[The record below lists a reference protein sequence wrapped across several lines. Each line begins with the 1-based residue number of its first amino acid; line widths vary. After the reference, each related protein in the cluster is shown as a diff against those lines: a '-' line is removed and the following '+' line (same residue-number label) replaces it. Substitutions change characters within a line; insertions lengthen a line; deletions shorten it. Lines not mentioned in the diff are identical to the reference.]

1 MVHRGSPA
9 TCLETSIEP
18 LSVSPL
24 ADTPVDELARLPF
37 HLFRLSLHV
46 CVYICARCAP
56 GFGISFPSDA
66 RCPLWPFFLLS
77 LSFFLSEANVCPSQA
92 RRKREAF
99 STRRNPLIIQ
109 GKRQADPTPRR
120 ATLSTA
126 LDTLG
131 SRGRPE
137 AVPRAS
143 SVYFRRFPEETA
155 ACLHA

>member
-9 TCLETSIEP
+9 TCLETSIGP

-77 LSFFLSEANVCPSQA
+77 LFFSLNVPP
-92 RRKREAF
+92 KREENEAF